1 MYNPEYFGYDNATSA
16 DLIPQ
21 VGNVR
26 VNTEQLDHDYP
37 WYRQALQNN
46 TPKNFTAYQIFKK
59 YLFQPAF
66 NDGRAIVEERLGRNL
81 TGPEKLRFIASIS
94 ADVWN
99 TEVSRLLNPQ
109 GALTQKKTSKKLNA
123 VPKVRHESWILLEV
137 WLMKFKDNVNTGAYD
152 SLVQHV
158 VDAIGGAVGV
168 HTGLFDGIGP
178 LNAGKFLPA
187 EEDFTD

>member
-1 MYNPEYFGYDNATSA
+1 MVYNSALPTREDRKRIRDERGTPKINPTTGEPVLDTNCDPIKVYSKRDFLRDMYNPECFGYDNTTSA

-109 GALTQKKTSKKLNA
+109 GALTQKKTSKRLNA

-137 WLMKFKDNVNTGAYD
+137 
-152 SLVQHV
+152 
-158 VDAIGGAVGV
+158 
-168 HTGLFDGIGP
+168 
-178 LNAGKFLPA
+178 
-187 EEDFTD
+187 